1 MTFVVLQQKSIFE
14 ISTIIITITTSQNS
28 STPAQPPPSF
38 EKIDRDRLTMAGFHT
53 AVFVLLLAGILLP
66 SSLLVD
72 SFLIIVGSRN
82 SFIKHEQFQL
92 MQTTSN
98 NISIEKYQHKTF
110 NLTYLYKKASPGR
123 ENDRPLIL
131 IHPIGIGLSSWFW
144 IKVLESYKGNP
155 AIYAPDLIGCGIN
168 HGKIIQCIHAIFL
181 QYKI

>member
-1 MTFVVLQQKSIFE
+1 MYCSKNRSLPTVCTSFVE
-14 ISTIIITITTSQNS
+14 N
-28 STPAQPPPSF
+28 
-38 EKIDRDRLTMAGFHT
+38 RDRLTMAGFHT

-168 HGKIIQCIHAIFL
+168 HGKIIQ
-181 QYKI
+181 

>member
-1 MTFVVLQQKSIFE
+1 
-14 ISTIIITITTSQNS
+14 
-28 STPAQPPPSF
+28 
-38 EKIDRDRLTMAGFHT
+38 MASFHT

-72 SFLIIVGSRN
+72 SFLIVGSRN

-144 IKVLESYKGNP
+144 IKVLESYNGNP

-168 HGKIIQCIHAIFL
+168 HGKKIIQYIHAIVV
-181 QYKI
+181 